1 MAPKKST
8 KKKQKSNN
16 VEIMLYVYVIIII
29 TISLIGILESGFLG
43 YLLANVSEFI
53 FGTYYIVFFVLC
65 LIYAVTVAIKRKW
78 VTLASKRALG
88 VIIVLMSLLL
98 ILSIPSN
105 KLVGK
110 SAFDSFIKLGPN
122 IFEGLEVPV
131 HGGVVG
137 AVLYFLTSSAA
148 DITGTWVVVV
158 ALMVLGGLLLF
169 DRQHFSKLFTAVK
182 TVLLKPIAWFK
193 GRKKTRKTTT
203 TVAPDYEADLI
214 DYRAE
219 IKFNDVGSDKAQGSF
234 SLENEVNNDPPV
246 NEEVVTRNV
255 PTVETA
261 RYDDYSDYRLP
272 PIGRLLERNTYS
284 KSKNNELAAKAKGR
298 HLIEILEHFQIPAQ
312 LVDTFIGPSVTK
324 FVIKPDIG
332 IKVNRIMNIQDNIK
346 MELAAKNVRIEAPI
360 PGRNGVGIEIPN
372 VETTPVRMKD
382 VFDSMPE
389 NLKNKKLAVAL
400 GKDLLGNP
408 IYCELDNMPHL
419 LIAGATGS
427 GKSVCMNSIICSLLL
442 RTTPA
447 ELKLLLIDP
456 KKVEFTQ
463 YHQVPHLIGPVI
475 SDCLKAA
482 SALEVIVNKMDARYD
497 KFQSVA
503 VRNITEFNTYA
514 RTNPNSGVKPLPFIV
529 VVIDELADLMSVAG
543 KEVEARIQR
552 ITQMARAAGIHLVVA
567 TQRPST
573 DVITGIIKTNI
584 PSRIAFAVS
593 SGIDSRTILDQIGA
607 ERLLGNG
614 DMLYTPLGE
623 PLPKRLQGVYVTDK
637 EINNITSYVSSQ
649 AKPFF
654 EDEFVNGADANQDGY
669 GSTSADPMYDE
680 VVKFVIAEQKASTSL
695 LQRRFGFGYNRAAR
709 IIDVLQQQGII
720 GPAQG
725 SKPRE
730 VYKKSLDNKEV
741 R

>member
-8 KKKQKSNN
+8 KKKQKSKN
-16 VEIMLYVYVIIII
+16 VEIMLYVYVIIIV

-43 YLLANVSEFI
+43 YLLANVSEFL

-65 LIYAVTVAIKRKW
+65 LIYAVVVAIKREW
-78 VTLASKRALG
+78 VTLASRRALG
-88 VIIVLMSLLL
+88 IVIVLMSLL
-98 ILSIPSN
+98 IVLSIPSD

-110 SAFDSFIKLGPN
+110 ESFDGFTKLVPN
-122 IFEGLEVPV
+122 IFDGLEVPI
-131 HGGVVG
+131 HGGLFG
-137 AVLYFLTSSAA
+137 AIMYFLTSSAA
-148 DITGTWVVVV
+148 DITGTWVVVI
-158 ALMVLGGLLLF
+158 ALMVLGGLLIF
-169 DRQHFSKLFTAVK
+169 DRKHFNKLFATIK
-182 TVLLKPIAWFK
+182 TILLKPITWFK
-193 GRKKTRKTTT
+193 GRKKTRKP
-203 TVAPDYEADLI
+203 VATITPDYDADLI

-219 IKFNDVGSDKAQGSF
+219 IKFSDVGSDKAQGSF
-234 SLENEVNNDPPV
+234 SLENEVYNEPV
-246 NEEVVTRNV
+246 NEEPVARSV
-255 PTVETA
+255 PMVETA
-261 RYDDYSDYRLP
+261 RYDDYTDYRLP

-332 IKVNRIMNIQDNIK
+332 IKVNRIINIQDNIK

-514 RTNPNSGVKPLPFIV
+514 RTNPNSGLKPLPFIV

-637 EINNITSYVSSQ
+637 EINNITSYVASQ

-654 EDEFVNGADANQDGY
+654 EDEFVNGVDANQDGY

-680 VVKFVIAEQKASTSL
+680 VVKFVVSEQKASTSL

-709 IIDVLQQQGII
+709 IIDVLQQQGVI

-730 VYKKSLDNKEV
+730 VYKKSLDK
-741 R
+741 